1 MNYYFPPIVIWF
13 LEFVPNIFV
22 VMVYFPFLSRIVF
35 FFIIIFCVIRQPCHI
50 NKYETKHTENSDHA
64 HFESSTR
71 QGENGTEEL
80 RRTAERIWCFSDKA
94 PLGYSFYHPRERAS

>member
-71 QGENGTEEL
+71 QGV
-80 RRTAERIWCFSDKA
+80 A
-94 PLGYSFYHPRERAS
+94 PLGLICRWVYHKTVLKVS